1 MVIGLLNR
9 LRHWA
14 LAVSVRGKILG
25 MVASLVLF
33 LGLAIT
39 LQTHVSLQG
48 SLRHQ
53 LEERCLALSR
63 SLAAQSTDYL
73 LTNNTF
79 PLYELV
85 RTTMENDEDVRYLF
99 ILDPQGNPVVHSFP
113 DGFPQDLLEVNPV
126 APGQDHALETLDTE
140 EGLIHDQAVPILGGR
155 VGVAHVGMSEKSLE
169 AAVGDAVTRVLSIT
183 AFALVVGMVIAYIVT
198 TLITRPISELVGV
211 TEEISRGNLGCK
223 ASLWA
228 EDEIGQLGIAFNSM
242 TEDLRE
248 SRDEL
253 EGTNRELRRRN
264 RELAAL
270 NAIAAVAS
278 RTSDLDRVFACA
290 LSKALEILDIP
301 LGSIFL
307 LDEYERLS
315 MVANIGPSEGIA
327 TRQDNPFPFGC
338 LRSQFMMEKALVLSC
353 NPEGCDQAQQQPAC
367 LVEGIVAY
375 AIIPLQS
382 KARVIGLMNVG
393 SGEERHFT
401 AKDMKFLES
410 VGVQIGVAI
419 ENTEL
424 WDELKDKE
432 ELRGQL
438 LERVIT
444 AQEEE
449 RKRIARELHDQTGQA
464 LTSLLVSLKVIEKAG
479 DLEQARELTSD
490 MRAIVTE
497 TLDDVHNLSL
507 ELRPSVLDDMGL
519 VPALARYVESCPARF
534 GLQVDFVIAG
544 MDRQRLPMEV
554 ETTLYRIAQEAL
566 TNVARHSKA
575 GHASVLLERRRRA
588 AVLVIEDDGE
598 GFDTAQVLRSP
609 AERERLG
616 LYGMMERASL
626 VGGQLTVE
634 SRPGAGTT
642 VSVEVPLEEL
652 WLEDHGVRAG

>member
-1 MVIGLLNR
+1 
-9 LRHWA
+9 
-14 LAVSVRGKILG
+14 
-25 MVASLVLF
+25 
-33 LGLAIT
+33 
-39 LQTHVSLQG
+39 
-48 SLRHQ
+48 
-53 LEERCLALSR
+53 
-63 SLAAQSTDYL
+63 
-73 LTNNTF
+73 
-79 PLYELV
+79 
-85 RTTMENDEDVRYLF
+85 
-99 ILDPQGNPVVHSFP
+99 
-113 DGFPQDLLEVNPV
+113 
-126 APGQDHALETLDTE
+126 
-140 EGLIHDQAVPILGGR
+140 
-155 VGVAHVGMSEKSLE
+155 
-169 AAVGDAVTRVLSIT
+169 
-183 AFALVVGMVIAYIVT
+183 
-198 TLITRPISELVGV
+198 
-211 TEEISRGNLGCK
+211 
-223 ASLWA
+223 
-228 EDEIGQLGIAFNSM
+228 
-242 TEDLRE
+242 
-248 SRDEL
+248 
-253 EGTNRELRRRN
+253 
-264 RELAAL
+264 
-270 NAIAAVAS
+270 
-278 RTSDLDRVFACA
+278 
-290 LSKALEILDIP
+290 
-301 LGSIFL
+301 
-307 LDEYERLS
+307 
-315 MVANIGPSEGIA
+315 
-327 TRQDNPFPFGC
+327 
-338 LRSQFMMEKALVLSC
+338 MMEKALVLSC

-382 KARVIGLMNVG
+382 KARVIGLMDVG

-598 GFDTAQVLRSP
+598 GFDTAQVLGSP